1 MSNNILKNK
10 INNLLNP
17 NISVD
22 CVIFGFD
29 TKELH
34 VLLIDRENELKNV
47 VSAHALPGNLIYDHE
62 NLNMAAERVL
72 KELTGLSNIYLEQF
86 GAFGEPDRIKKK
98 VSGDINPFVIVPQ
111 QVDWS
116 VETGL
121 PNIDAPLT
129 VEECDWAWYTESAE
143 ST

>member
-1 MSNNILKNK
+1 MC
-10 INNLLNP
+10 
-17 NISVD
+17 D
-22 CVIFGFD
+22 FWFD
-29 TKELH
+29 GKKLH

-98 VSGDINPFVIVPQ
+98 KTNH
-111 QVDWS
+111 
-116 VETGL
+116 GL
-121 PNIDAPLT
+121 KLLEAILMQEWLQWDT
-129 VEECDWAWYTESAE
+129 IH
-143 ST
+143 